1 MASGEVLG
9 VLSVGSSDAH
19 KFTTEHFRLAKS
31 LAIPAAV
38 AIRNARLYERAEIY
52 AAELQCRLQ
61 EIDDSGD
68 IASTPEA
75 RKGSRS

>member
-19 KFTTEHFRLAKS
+19 KFTAEHFRLAKS

-61 EIDDSGD
+61 QIDDSGD

-75 RKGSRS
+75 RKSSRS